1 MPYTQKWGISRNV
14 FQSPLNDNGSQSI
27 MTEPADNDNSSIPGF
42 AVDVSPDVEVD
53 SDIISQN
60 NRNSIIQITSNLG
73 DDFDDLSSEDQQL
86 RKNRLNEDQ
95 SSQFWNLSDYDKGTY
110 TEDEI
115 GNMYKNNPVFAEK
128 YHDYADKKKGDTLSS
143 MTNTFFNNPA
153 YVAEHLKSY
162 LPFGLDMGAKQWSKN
177 IKGDS
182 KNFMTGL
189 RKTVSEFESGG
200 EDSSRAM
207 NTLMSTPGGMDA
219 FTKDIATDFY
229 PPLVAMQS
237 AAGFGTHMGE
247 GAGDVSTVRG
257 QLVPN
262 KFLSDDKN
270 TWSSTG
276 AAIKSASTYAPFIK
290 NVKKGKTLANVYNI
304 GNQIWKKQYKG
315 NKILN
320 VGTQTAGLG
329 KSGLGD
335 KLSGVYNYAQSSLP
349 KTKPNTGTGGF
360 TATSV
365 AAAPFGI
372 SSKIASYFG
381 NKIADYNNKQ
391 EVKNNIEKVKTSKA
405 KEKIQNLKVNENSS
419 PSTSNSSKPV
429 NEVVKSSTNVST
441 PKISNLKSNLPKIS
455 DGKKVS
461 LSSFLQKTN

>member
-27 MTEPADNDNSSIPGF
+27 MTESADNDNSSIPGF
-42 AVDVSPDVEVD
+42 AVDVNPNIEVD

-60 NRNSIIQITSNLG
+60 NRNSIIQITSNKG
-73 DDFDDLSSEDQQL
+73 DDWDDLSPEDQQL
-86 RKNRLNEDQ
+86 RTNRLNEDQ
-95 SSQFWNLSDYDKGTY
+95 ASQFWNLSDHEKGTY

-115 GNMYKNNPVFAEK
+115 GSMYKNNPAFAK
-128 YHDYADKKKGDTLSS
+128 QYHDYADRVKGDGLATL
-143 MTNTFFNNPA
+143 TNTLLNNPA
-153 YVAEHLKSY
+153 YVIEHAKSY
-162 LPFGLDMGAKQWSKN
+162 LPFGLGDESKRWSEG

-207 NTLMSTPGGMDA
+207 NKLMSTQGGREA
-219 FTKDIATDFY
+219 FTQDLATDFF

-247 GAGDVSTVRG
+247 GATDHSIVHG
-257 QLVPN
+257 QLMPN
-262 KFLSDDKN
+262 KWLSDDKN
-270 TWSSTG
+270 TWSSVGG
-276 AAIKSASTYAPFIK
+276 AVKNASTYAPYFK
-290 NVKKGKTLANVYNI
+290 NVKKGKNLANIYNL
-304 GNQIWKKQYKG
+304 GNQAWRSQYKG

-329 KSGLGD
+329 KSSLGD
-335 KLSGVYNYAQSSLP
+335 KISGAYNYVQSLMP
-349 KTKPNTGTGGF
+349 KTKPNTGKGGF

-461 LSSFLQKTN
+461 LSSFSFD

>member
-1 MPYTQKWGISRNV
+1 MPYTQKWGMSRNV

-27 MTEPADNDNSSIPGF
+27 MTESVDNDNSSIPGF
-42 AVDVSPDVEVD
+42 AVNVSPDVDVN

-60 NRNSIIQITSNLG
+60 NKNSIIQITSNRG
-73 DDFDDLSSEDQQL
+73 DDWDDLSPENQQL
-86 RKNRLNEDQ
+86 RTKRLNEDQ
-95 SSQFWNLSDYDKGTY
+95 SSQFWDLSDHDKGTY

-128 YHDYADKKKGDTLSS
+128 YHDYADKKKGDGLAS
-143 MTNTFFNNPA
+143 MTNTLLNNPA
-153 YVAEHLKSY
+153 YVVEHLKSY
-162 LPFGLDMGAKQWSKN
+162 LPFGLDMGAKSWSDR

-219 FTKDIATDFY
+219 FTKDIASDFF

-247 GAGDVSTVRG
+247 GATDHSIVHG
-257 QLVPN
+257 QLMPN
-262 KFLSDDKN
+262 KYLSDDKN
-270 TWSSTG
+270 TWSSVGG
-276 AAIKSASTYAPFIK
+276 AVKSASTYAPYFK
-290 NVKKGKTLANVYNI
+290 NVKKGKNLVNVYNL
-304 GNQIWKKQYKG
+304 GNQAWRSQYKG

-329 KSGLGD
+329 KSSLGD
-335 KLSGVYNYAQSSLP
+335 KISGVYNYAQSLMP

-365 AAAPFGI
+365 SAAPFGI

-381 NKIADYNNKQ
+381 NKIADHNNNQ
-391 EVKNNIEKVKTSKA
+391 EVKNNIEKVKASKA

-441 PKISNLKSNLPKIS
+441 TNKFFDKSNLKKT
-455 DGKKVS
+455 GKGKVVN
-461 LSSFLQKTN
+461 LSSFYSD